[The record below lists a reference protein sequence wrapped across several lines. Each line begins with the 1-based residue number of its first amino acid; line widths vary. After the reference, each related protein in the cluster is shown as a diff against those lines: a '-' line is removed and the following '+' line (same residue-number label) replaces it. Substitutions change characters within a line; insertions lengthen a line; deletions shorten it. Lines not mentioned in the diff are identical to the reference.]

1 MYSLHVKN
9 EINPEINN
17 TIKPVNIPDTRK
29 SMGNVSIV
37 PPIMELTSVKMV
49 LQEGFSPLFF
59 IFKWINYLH
68 YKF

>member
-1 MYSLHVKN
+1 MAY

-37 PPIMELTSVKMV
+37 PPIMEFTSVKMV
-49 LQEGFSPLFF
+49 LHDGF
-59 IFKWINYLH
+59 
-68 YKF
+68 